1 MSRRSSV
8 AVALMVLAVAL
19 PPMAAASA
27 AVKPSPGPL
36 TLAVYGDSPYGNTP
50 WVPGNIAENRWQQ
63 DKTPDFIDTI
73 NQDSSVSEV
82 IHVGDIHSGK
92 QACTSDYD
100 NQVAALWQGF
110 EKPLVYT
117 PGDNEWTDCHKATS
131 LTKPGEFGGFF
142 TSSGILA

>member
-1 MSRRSSV
+1 MLKRAWV
-8 AVALMVLAVAL
+8 AVAALALVAAFV
-19 PPMAAASA
+19 PAVAASA
-27 AVKPSPGPL
+27 SSKPPPGPF

-50 WVPGNIAENRWQQ
+50 YAPGLPGSPPDNHWQR
-63 DKTPDFIDTI
+63 DKSSAFIDTI

-100 NQVAALWQGF
+100 NDIAALWHDFQ
-110 EKPLVYT
+110 KPLVYT

-131 LTKPGEFGGFF
+131 LVQ
-142 TSSGILA
+142 AR